1 MIISRN
7 FFNLAEAII
16 EEWNLEL
23 QLLENV
29 PREDT
34 GCFGFCGT
42 RQSLGI
48 FTNVVFQMTDIHRFV
63 DFQVTASENEIRAI
77 EDQAENFLAFPNSL
91 CWSPQGQNFLF
102 FYPYV
107 QVEEVS

>member
-1 MIISRN
+1 MLLSRN

-16 EEWNLEL
+16 EERNLEL

-29 PREDT
+29 PREDAD
-34 GCFGFCGT
+34 CFGFCGSW
-42 RQSLGI
+42 RSLGI
-48 FTNVVFQMTDIHRFV
+48 FTSIVFQMTDIHRFV
-63 DFQVTASENEIRAI
+63 DFQVTASENEIRDI
-77 EDQAENFLAFPNSL
+77 EAQAENFLALPNSL

>member
-1 MIISRN
+1 MILSRN
-7 FFNLAEAII
+7 FFNLAEAIV
-16 EEWNLEL
+16 EEQHLEL

-34 GCFGFCGT
+34 GCFGFCGSWC
-42 RQSLGI
+42 SLGI
-48 FTNVVFQMTDIHRFV
+48 FTSIVFQMTDVHRFV
-63 DFQVTASENEIRAI
+63 DFQVTASEEEIRRI
-77 EDQAENFLAFPNSL
+77 EAQASAFLAFPNSL